1 MLSSVT
7 YDLSKVT
14 GHVLASPSETLNWS
28 KVTCGDEAHHLY
40 LRGDGR
46 QLQVT
51 LMRVTIGR
59 FLRSVF
65 LFKNVKLIPLK
76 PFELQ
81 FVPGNPM

>member
-1 MLSSVT
+1 MFV
-7 YDLSKVT
+7 
-14 GHVLASPSETLNWS
+14 ASPSKAPNWT
-28 KVTCGDEAHHLY
+28 KVTCGDEARHFY

-51 LMRVTIGR
+51 LMHITIGR
-59 FLRSVF
+59 FLHSVS

-81 FVPGNPM
+81 FVPDNPM